1 VSHIPLGGG
10 LIPKGAIAYAGTYV
24 MGKGMEFLL
33 VQERPHTNEERE
45 RLYQE
50 GLQHGRTFAGTYRE
64 SRA

>member
-1 VSHIPLGGG
+1 
-10 LIPKGAIAYAGTYV
+10 